1 MLVGL
6 FSTHCK
12 MTVRQMSLNK
22 MTIDKTAFSSISRF
36 VSAEM
41 SDSDPLVWVW
51 KTEIEIHRRL
61 LSVSR
66 SQLLQLDRCIK
77 GEKVMDRYQPPYK
90 APGRAISNGR
100 EPRSC
105 LGQVFNIKLGSFAS
119 KQLNC
124 MAHTKPLLELK
135 TRPRFRPV
143 S

>member
-1 MLVGL
+1 MTL
-6 FSTHCK
+6 HK
-12 MTVRQMSLNK
+12 MTVRQMSFGEL
-22 MTIDKTAFSSISRF
+22 TFCSISRF

-77 GEKVMDRYQPPYK
+77 GEKVMDRYQPPYE
-90 APGRAISNGR
+90 APGRAIYNGR

-105 LGQVFNIKLGSFAS
+105 LGGVFNIKLGSFVS

-124 MAHTKPLLELK
+124 MAHTH
-135 TRPRFRPV
+135 
-143 S
+143 SHS

>member
-1 MLVGL
+1 M
-6 FSTHCK
+6 F
-12 MTVRQMSLNK
+12 LNK

-90 APGRAISNGR
+90 
-100 EPRSC
+100 
-105 LGQVFNIKLGSFAS
+105 VW
-119 KQLNC
+119 
-124 MAHTKPLLELK
+124 K
-135 TRPRFRPV
+135 TSWLFE
-143 S
+143 